1 MEKYPLEILIT
12 ARKIRE
18 DNAQRAVVEAK
29 NALKEA
35 EENLVRKRNEVEE
48 YKIWCKEEEVRRFQE
63 IRNTILT
70 RKAIDTFKREIAAL
84 YDKIVVFEE
93 AVVTAETMVEQA
105 KTGVEEAT
113 KAYQFAIQQKEKIEK
128 HKEHWQEQIRKEVA
142 RLEDL
147 EMEEFAGK
155 KHEDLDA

>member
-84 YDKIVVFEE
+84 YDKIPFSISL
-93 AVVTAETMVEQA
+93 ASTD
-105 KTGVEEAT
+105 
-113 KAYQFAIQQKEKIEK
+113 I
-128 HKEHWQEQIRKEVA
+128 
-142 RLEDL
+142 
-147 EMEEFAGK
+147 
-155 KHEDLDA
+155 